1 MITQET
7 LKDLLDYNP
16 ETGIFKHI
24 KARRGVTQGSIAGT
38 LCHTNYINISANGKI
53 YQAHRLA
60 WLYVYGEWPSKYI
73 DHINGNGSD
82 NRIANLR
89 LATINE
95 NQFNKKLAKNNT
107 SGVKGITWDKSKGK
121 WKAYI
126 GLNNKLINLGY
137 YDTIEMA
144 KDKLYQA
151 RIQYHGNF
159 ANNG

>member
-1 MITQET
+1 MITQEI
-7 LKDLLDYNP
+7 LKDLFDYNP
-16 ETGIFKHI
+16 ETGVFKHI
-24 KARRGVTQGSIAGT
+24 KARRGVKQWSIAGT

-60 WLYVYGEWPSKYI
+60 WLYVYGEFPNKQI

-89 LATINE
+89 LATMNE

-107 SGVKGITWDKSKGK
+107 SGVKGITWDKYKKK

-126 GLNNKLINLGY
+126 GFNNKLISLGY
-137 YDTIEMA
+137 YETIEMA
-144 KDKLYQA
+144 KDKLYKA
-151 RIQYHGNF
+151 RIKYHKNY